1 MEKWWAAGIEAVGRG
16 RVCGLD
22 DARSVRVGRVE
33 ISLRERS
40 DVIVETCSECRVS
53 RQKQLPRMEDC

>member
-1 MEKWWAAGIEAVGRG
+1 VEKWWAAGIEAVGRG

-22 DARSVRVGRVE
+22 DARSVRVERVE

-53 RQKQLPRMEDC
+53 

>member
-1 MEKWWAAGIEAVGRG
+1 MEKRWAAGIEAVGRG
-16 RVCGLD
+16 RVGLD
-22 DARSVRVGRVE
+22 DARSVRVERVE

-53 RQKQLPRMEDC
+53 

>member
-1 MEKWWAAGIEAVGRG
+1 VEKWWAAGIEAAGRS

-22 DARSVRVGRVE
+22 DARSVRVELVE

-40 DVIVETCSECRVS
+40 DVIVETCSECGV
-53 RQKQLPRMEDC
+53 L